1 MAETACGE
9 HMFKVQA
16 INFLAEL
23 CVEVNRCEGI
33 FQDVLPTI
41 TKVQSPCMSCSLW
54 LEDGTGPGLGPLLF
68 IHEVQPCSPTKSAHT
83 LTGAPVRQ
91 PVEYLRG
98 DFFPR
103 LNCQRSAICFT

>member
-41 TKVQSPCMSCSLW
+41 TKVTSCMSCFLW
-54 LEDGTGPGLGPLLF
+54 LEDGTGQGLGLLCPHF
-68 IHEVQPCSPTKSAHT
+68 LEVVQPTLGRVLAH
-83 LTGAPVRQ
+83 
-91 PVEYLRG
+91 
-98 DFFPR
+98 
-103 LNCQRSAICFT
+103 